1 MTHETISTFI
11 RGFWNEHP
19 QPSTAKL
26 PITEE
31 ILDKFYTY
39 LYQTKHGR
47 DGLRASVVLWRTVW
61 RISMEYHTLGRF
73 SDIVKLRRSAVKY
86 VTDPSLHLRILFK
99 GGEMTSTTKG
109 LNK

>member
-1 MTHETISTFI
+1 
-11 RGFWNEHP
+11 
-19 QPSTAKL
+19 
-26 PITEE
+26 
-31 ILDKFYTY
+31 
-39 LYQTKHGR
+39 
-47 DGLRASVVLWRTVW
+47 LRASVVLWRTVW